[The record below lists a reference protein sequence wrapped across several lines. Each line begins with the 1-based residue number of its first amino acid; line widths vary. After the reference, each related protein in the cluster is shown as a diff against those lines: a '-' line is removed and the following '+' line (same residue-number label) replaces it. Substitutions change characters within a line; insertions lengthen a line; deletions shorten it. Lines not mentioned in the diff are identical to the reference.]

1 MSNAKRKPR
10 DSVQIVKPRSV
21 GGLLRA
27 RDQETESAEMLL
39 DSSVLDHPLLI
50 VRLQNAALY
59 DVAASICHA
68 INEASRGGE

>member
-1 MSNAKRKPR
+1 MSNAKRKLQDP
-10 DSVQIVKPRSV
+10 VQIVKPRSV
-21 GGLLRA
+21 AGLLLA
-27 RDQETESAEMLL
+27 RDREAESADRLL